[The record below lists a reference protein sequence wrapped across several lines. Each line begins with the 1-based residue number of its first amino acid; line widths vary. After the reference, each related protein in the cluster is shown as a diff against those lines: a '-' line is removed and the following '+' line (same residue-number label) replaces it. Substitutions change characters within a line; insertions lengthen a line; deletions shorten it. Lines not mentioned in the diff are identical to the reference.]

1 MARSRNNRD
10 PVAPKRNLSAY
21 LLYQNAMRDTFKG
34 DHPEFSFGELS
45 KYTSHM
51 YSQLT
56 TEEKTVW
63 QERAEA
69 DKERYLSELTKYVP
83 NPGYD
88 NQGNHIAHFPHA
100 SGSKKKQRDPMAP
113 KRNLSAYLLYQN
125 AMRDSF
131 KTDNPGMTFG
141 QLSKYT
147 SHMYKSLTPEEK
159 AQWEERAQSDK
170 IRFDDEMNQYVPPHG
185 FDAQGNLLAEFA
197 VPRKNSKKNT
207 KDPNMPKRARGSF
220 LLFTKDERPKIQS
233 ENPKIKFTDLG
244 AVLGERWRNLPDED
258 RKKYDALAEQDK
270 LRFAHE
276 MEIYKQSVMDNEKYY
291 LQLQEHQDQLQQQQQ
306 EQQQAQQQ
314 QHQAQQQQQQQLQ
327 HQAQQQQHQAQQLH
341 AQDIFYAQ
349 DKQEY
354 KQLIASPHNG
364 YDIYHQDDLNHQQYL
379 HDQQHQ
385 QHQVVYQQHPATILH
400 PDHFYHQQ
408 IVSGPMP
415 GIGPDLLGRDQVVV
429 YEHIPVTQL
438 HYEDVDIY
446 RADHDI
452 HHSAYYAP

>member
-10 PVAPKRNLSAY
+10 PAAPKRNLSAY
-21 LLYQNAMRDTFKG
+21 LLYQNAMRDTFKA

-51 YSQLT
+51 YSRLT

-69 DKERYLSELTKYVP
+69 DKQRYISELTEYVP

-88 NQGNHIAHFPHA
+88 GQGNLIAHFPHA
-100 SGSKKKQRDPMAP
+100 SGNKKKQRDPMAP

-125 AMRDSF
+125 AMRDAF

-170 IRFDDEMNQYVPPHG
+170 IRFDNEMSQYVPPHG
-185 FDAQGNLLAEFA
+185 FDSQGNLLAEFA
-197 VPRKNSKKNT
+197 VPRKNSKKNA

-220 LLFTKDERPKIQS
+220 LLFTKDERPKIKS
-233 ENPKIKFTDLG
+233 ENPQIKFTDLG
-244 AVLGERWRNLPDED
+244 EVLGERWRNLPDDE

-276 MEIYKQSVMDNEKYY
+276 MEIYKQQLMDDEKYFI
-291 LQLQEHQDQLQQQQQ
+291 QQQ
-306 EQQQAQQQ
+306 EQLQHQQQAQQLQLQAQQQAQQ
-314 QHQAQQQQQQQLQ
+314 QHQAQQQAQ
-327 HQAQQQQHQAQQLH
+327 HQAQQAQHH
-341 AQDIFYAQ
+341 AQDIYYAQ

-385 QHQVVYQQHPATILH
+385 QHQIVYQQHPATIIH
-400 PDHFYHQQ
+400 PDQFYHQQ
-408 IVSGPMP
+408 IVSGPIPGIP
-415 GIGPDLLGRDQVVV
+415 GIGAELLGHDQVVV
-429 YEHIPVTQL
+429 YEHIPVAQL

-452 HHSAYYAP
+452 HHSGAYYAP